1 MRVCIDARAGG
12 GWAGGVEMLIIGLAQ
27 GFSQLTDGDEQ
38 YFFFTNPNSAD
49 WLEPYLGGNCHL
61 LPSHPMKPSKQ
72 RNVFQR
78 SAGRVR
84 YFLQKTH
91 DKRVAKTLASQMQA
105 PDGVSGSN
113 GRIEA
118 ANIDIVHFTLQE
130 AFATEVPFIYHPHDL
145 QHRHFPEF
153 FKPEEIAWR
162 DTVYR
167 YFCEKA
173 QLVST
178 VSSWVKKDVVEAYGL
193 SQKKVAVV
201 PFAPPNLGYQEPS
214 STDLA
219 QTVKKFALPSSFA
232 FYPAQTWPHK
242 NHIRLIEA
250 AARAKDNGASDIN
263 LVFSGQRNDH
273 YPAIAAKVAELGME
287 ARVKFV
293 GFVSPIE
300 LQSLYRLARCVVVPS
315 LHEAASFPIWE
326 AFVAGV
332 PVLCSSVTSL
342 PEQVGPAAVLFDPLY
357 TEEMSDALLRVWSDD
372 ELRNELIAEGHERV
386 HQLTWLRTC
395 KQFRAHYRAIL
406 KKPLVNEDRE
416 LLSAPAVL

>member
-1 MRVCIDARAGG
+1 
-12 GWAGGVEMLIIGLAQ
+12 MLIIGLAQ

-49 WLEPYLGGNCHL
+49 WLEPYLGRNCHL

-130 AFATEVPFIYHPHDL
+130 AFATEIPFIYHPHDL

-153 FKPEEIAWR
+153 FKSEEIAWR

-193 SQKKVAVV
+193 PGEKVAVV
-201 PFAPPNLGYQEPS
+201 PFAPPNLGYHEPS
-214 STDLA
+214 SSDLA
-219 QTVKKFALPSSFA
+219 RAVEKFDLPSSFA
-232 FYPAQTWPHK
+232 FYPAQTWRHK

-250 AARAKDNGASDIN
+250 AARAKHSGAPDMN
-263 LVFSGQRNDH
+263 LVFSGQKNNY
-273 YPAIAAKVAELGME
+273 YPAIAAKVDELGME
-287 ARVKFV
+287 KNVRFV
-293 GFVSPIE
+293 GFVTPIE
-300 LQSLYRLARCVVVPS
+300 LQSLYRLARCVAVPS

-326 AFVAGV
+326 AFSAGA
-332 PVLCSSVTSL
+332 PVVCSSVTSL
-342 PEQVGPAAVLFDPLY
+342 PEQVGSAAVLFDPLN
-357 TEEMSDALLRVWSDD
+357 TEQMSDALLTVWSDS
-372 ELRNELIAEGHERV
+372 ELRNELIAKGRERV
-386 HQLTWLRTC
+386 RQLTWSRTC
-395 KQFRAHYRAIL
+395 RQFRAHYRAIL
-406 KKPLVNEDRE
+406 RRRLTAEDKE
-416 LLSAPAVL
+416 ILSAPAAL